1 MKTFLRLLTLLVIV
15 LAFLAAPAA
24 VHAQDGDDGKVVM
37 GGSYR
42 LRSGETLNGP
52 LAVFGGEATI
62 EQGARVNGDV
72 AIMGGTLTIHG
83 NINGS
88 VAVMGGTIFLSS
100 TAVVEGDIRT
110 LGGTVNQDP
119 GAQINGTVSSGP
131 SDFNFNLPRILPRSM
146 DNIVTPIW
154 QFMLSILQ
162 AFVMAAV
169 AVLVVMFA
177 PKPTERVATS
187 IISQPLVTGAIGML
201 TLILA
206 PVVIVIVAITIIGI
220 PVSLLALLA
229 LAIAGAFGWI
239 ALGLELGQRMG
250 VSLFRANWTA
260 PVAAGVGTLVL
271 SLVSGVASIIPCV
284 GWVVPTVVAMLGLG
298 GVLASKFGTQVYSR
312 PTSAPIAPATYTR
325 PAPAAYT
332 PPPQTPAPYEPPFEP
347 PVEPPA
353 EPPASAQVYDAPA
366 SDPLPDADGT
376 RPPEPPQENA

>member
-15 LAFLAAPAA
+15 LALLAAPAA

-62 EQGARVNGDV
+62 DQGARVNGDV
-72 AIMGGTLTIHG
+72 AIMGGTVTIHG
-83 NINGS
+83 SINGNI
-88 VAVMGGTIFLSS
+88 AVMGGTIFLSS
-100 TAVVEGDIRT
+100 TAVVDGDIRT

-131 SDFNFNLPRILPRSM
+131 SDFNFDLPRVIPRGV

-187 IISQPLVTGAIGML
+187 ITSQPLVTGAIGLL

-250 VSLFRANWTA
+250 MSLFRSNWTT

-284 GWVVPTVVAMLGLG
+284 GWVVPSVIAILGLG

-312 PTSAPIAPATYTR
+312 PTSTTPSAPATYTR

-332 PPPQTPAPYEPPFEP
+332 PPAPYEPPVEP
-347 PVEPPA
+347 TVEPPA
-353 EPPASAQVYDAPA
+353 GAQVYDAPA
-366 SDPLPDADGT
+366 SESLPDADGPQ
-376 RPPEPPQENA
+376 PPETPQENA

>member
-1 MKTFLRLLTLLVIV
+1 MKTFLRLLTLLVFA
-15 LAFLAAPAA
+15 LALLAAPTA
-24 VHAQDGDDGKVVM
+24 VHAQDGDDGQVVM

-42 LRSGETLNGP
+42 LNTGETLDGP

-72 AIMGGTLTIHG
+72 VLSGGTLTIHG
-83 NINGS
+83 TINGDI
-88 VAVMGGTIFLSS
+88 AVMGGTVFLSS
-100 TAVVEGDIRT
+100 TAVVDGDIRT

-131 SDFNFNLPRILPRSM
+131 SDFNFDLPRVLPRGM

-154 QFMLSILQ
+154 QFMLSVLQ
-162 AFVMAAV
+162 AFVMAAI

-177 PKPTERVATS
+177 PTPTQRVASS
-187 IISQPLVTGAIGML
+187 ITAQPLVTGAIGLL

-239 ALGLELGQRMG
+239 ALGHELGQRMG
-250 VSLFRANWTA
+250 TSLFNTTWTA

-271 SLVSGVASIIPCV
+271 SLISGVASIIPCV
-284 GWVVPTVVAMLGLG
+284 GWVVPFFIAMLGLG

-312 PTSAPIAPATYTR
+312 PGAAPSAAVVPYVPPAPPASTTTAAYTPPAP
-325 PAPAAYT
+325 PAPAAY
-332 PPPQTPAPYEPPFEP
+332 PPPTG
-347 PVEPPA
+347 
-353 EPPASAQVYDAPA
+353 AQVYDEPP

>member
-1 MKTFLRLLTLLVIV
+1 MKTFLRLFTLIVIA
-15 LAFLAAPAA
+15 LALLAAPVA
-24 VHAQDGDDGKVVM
+24 VHAQDGGDGKVVM

-72 AIMGGTLTIHG
+72 AVMGGTLTIHG

-119 GAQINGTVSSGP
+119 GAQIKGTVSSGP
-131 SDFNFNLPRILPRSM
+131 SDFNFNLPRIVPRSI

-154 QFMLSILQ
+154 QLMLSILQ

-177 PKPTERVATS
+177 PKPTERVAASVTA
-187 IISQPLVTGAIGML
+187 QPLVTGAIGLL

-220 PVSLLALLA
+220 PISLLALLA

-250 VSLFRANWTA
+250 VSLFHTNWTA
-260 PVAAGVGTLVL
+260 PVAAGIGTLVL
-271 SLVSGVASIIPCV
+271 SLISGVASIIPCV
-284 GWVVPTVVAMLGLG
+284 GWVVPFVVAMLGLG
-298 GVLASKFGTQVYSR
+298 GVLASKFGTQVYTR
-312 PTSAPIAPATYTR
+312 PTSAAIAPVTY
-325 PAPAAYT
+325 PSAAPAAYT
-332 PPPQTPAPYEPPFEP
+332 SPAPPQTPAPYEPPAET
-347 PVEPPA
+347 PA
-353 EPPASAQVYDAPA
+353 GAQAYDAPG
-366 SDPLPDADGT
+366 SEPLPDADGSL
-376 RPPEPPQENA
+376 PPEPPQENA

>member
-1 MKTFLRLLTLLVIV
+1 M
-15 LAFLAAPAA
+15 
-24 VHAQDGDDGKVVM
+24 
-37 GGSYR
+37 
-42 LRSGETLNGP
+42 
-52 LAVFGGEATI
+52 
-62 EQGARVNGDV
+62 
-72 AIMGGTLTIHG
+72 
-83 NINGS
+83 
-88 VAVMGGTIFLSS
+88 
-100 TAVVEGDIRT
+100 
-110 LGGTVNQDP
+110 
-119 GAQINGTVSSGP
+119 
-131 SDFNFNLPRILPRSM
+131 PRGF

-187 IISQPLVTGAIGML
+187 ITSQPLVTGAIGLL

-284 GWVVPTVVAMLGLG
+284 GWVVPSVIAMLGLG

-312 PTSAPIAPATYTR
+312 PTSTTPSAPATYTR

-332 PPPQTPAPYEPPFEP
+332 PPAPYEPPVEP
-347 PVEPPA
+347 TVEPPA
-353 EPPASAQVYDAPA
+353 GAQVYDAPA
-366 SDPLPDADGT
+366 SESLPDADGPQ
-376 RPPEPPQENA
+376 PPETPQENA